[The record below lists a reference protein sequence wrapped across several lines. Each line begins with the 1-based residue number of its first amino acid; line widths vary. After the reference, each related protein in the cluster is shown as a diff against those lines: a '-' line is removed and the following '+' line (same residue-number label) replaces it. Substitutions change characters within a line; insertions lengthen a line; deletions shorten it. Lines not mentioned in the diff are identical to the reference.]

1 MKQTEISIGL
11 AILLLM
17 VLRLCFTYPYAALLI
32 TLLTLLLSILYF
44 VFSFGLLNQI
54 RFRNLFKKESY
65 KDISILRLIGAIGT
79 GLILSILPI
88 SILFKF
94 QGWPYGN
101 IILLIGLVSLLP
113 IIAIVIFKFFTHK
126 NRFYKTLLI
135 HLSIIS
141 AVGILFFFIKPETLL
156 ELKFRD
162 SPEYVEAVKNEM
174 KDPENLELQ
183 EITDKVRL
191 KMESTE

>member
-1 MKQTEISIGL
+1 MKQIEISIGL

-32 TLLTLLLSILYF
+32 TLLTLLLSMLYV

-65 KDISILRLIGAIGT
+65 KDISILRVIGAMGT
-79 GLILSILPI
+79 GLVLSILSI

-94 QGWPYGN
+94 QRWPYGN
-101 IILLIGLVSLLP
+101 IILLIGLASVLP
-113 IIAIVIFKFFTHK
+113 IVTVVIFKFFTHK

-135 HLSIIS
+135 RLSIIS
-141 AVGILFFFIKPETLL
+141 TVGISFFFIKSETLL

-162 SPEYVEAVKNEM
+162 FPEYVKAVKNEM

-183 EITDKVRL
+183 KITDDVRL